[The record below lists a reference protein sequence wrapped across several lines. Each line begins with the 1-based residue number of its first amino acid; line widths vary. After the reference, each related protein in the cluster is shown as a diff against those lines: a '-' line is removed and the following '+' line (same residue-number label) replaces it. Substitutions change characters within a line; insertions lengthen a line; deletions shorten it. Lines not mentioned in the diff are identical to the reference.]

1 MVAGTLDEA
10 DDDGTACQTSCR
22 DRLATLRGWP
32 PLRTRRRMKV
42 LEAVR
47 LIRADYLGLQ
57 TLWTITTQPERV
69 QIALILGCPSEL
81 PQRAATPELA
91 WQAMNLRQ
99 RRLVLAHAPLAVRA
113 RLPDDPGVRRCTT
126 RRPPDAA
133 SRVPRPV
140 PALIGSRCGAAPGDV
155 RPTLG

>member
-1 MVAGTLDEA
+1 MVAGMLDEA
-10 DDDGTACQTSCR
+10 DDDGTACQTSRR
-22 DRLATLRGWP
+22 DRP
-32 PLRTRRRMKV
+32 PMRACLRMKV

-57 TLWTITTQPERV
+57 TLWTITTQSERV

-81 PQRAATPELA
+81 PLRAATPELA
-91 WQAMNLRQ
+91 WQAMNLKQ

-113 RLPDDPGVRRCTT
+113 RLPDDPGILRCTT

-133 SRVPRPV
+133 SRVSR
-140 PALIGSRCGAAPGDV
+140 PALATIGGRRVATPGDA
-155 RPTLG
+155 RPTPD